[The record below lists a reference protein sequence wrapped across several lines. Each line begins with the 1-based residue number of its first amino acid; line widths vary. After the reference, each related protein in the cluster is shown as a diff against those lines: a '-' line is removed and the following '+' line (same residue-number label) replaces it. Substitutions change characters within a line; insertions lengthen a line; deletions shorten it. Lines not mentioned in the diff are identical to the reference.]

1 MRRAVSRILLAAGL
15 AAAVAAC
22 DSTATVPVTPSP
34 TPTLVTESFA
44 GDVQPGGTVVHQ
56 FTAVEAGV
64 VTATLTSLSPLST
77 AYMGMSIG
85 VWDGTSCSSVAQNDV
100 KVGLPVVGTATIK
113 NVNLCLRVYDV
124 GNIPPEATYSY
135 TATVTHF

>member
-1 MRRAVSRILLAAGL
+1 LAAGL

-22 DSTATVPVTPSP
+22 DSTATVPVAPSSP

-44 GDVQPGGTVVHQ
+44 GDVQPGGVVVHH

-64 VTATLTSLSPLST
+64 VTATLGSLSPLST

-85 VWDGTSCSSVAQNDV
+85 VWDGTSCSSVAQNDSV
-100 KVGLPVVGTATIK
+100 KVGSSVIGTATIN
-113 NVNLCLRVYDV
+113 NVSLCLRVYDV
-124 GNIPPEATYSY
+124 GNVPPDATYSY
-135 TATVTHF
+135 TVTVTHF